1 MRNLTIP
8 LFLVLFSLNA
18 FSQEFSEKELIAR
31 INSTS
36 NFVEQNPGHCIKENL
51 KFLEISKKN
60 NCKKC
65 AVLALNNIAVSFG
78 ELDAQEKSLE
88 YAIEAEK
95 IARNIKDYPNL
106 IDALNLQSIVYPKLH
121 SFNEGLSMLDE
132 ALLISNEIKI
142 KDDYNKAVGSIY
154 LSKANLY
161 LQDNTISSDSCIK
174 YDQKATFYFEKIKND
189 SVRNIFLDAALIN
202 LGEDF
207 LNAKKFDKAELYLNK
222 GLKLSIENKAVY
234 SQIYAIS
241 ALGKLYFEKG
251 DYDKSLQMQMDGLNK
266 AKESGQ
272 VKMLRGFYSDIAE
285 IYEKK
290 GDNLNAKNYLS
301 LYRNINDSLISIESK
316 ELSKILNSII
326 EKKSVHFKDDI
337 KSTNKILA
345 FTVLFCA
352 IIVIVSIILY
362 SKFKK
367 EKQERIKNEKV
378 FNERMDDF
386 KIDENKRKSFE
397 EVINFA
403 IQNNSLFLEKFKNI
417 FPEFIEKL
425 LKIAP
430 SLNKTDLQFCALL
443 KLGFAT
449 KEIATYT
456 NTSVRSVEAKKYRL
470 RKKLNIPVEDVISS
484 WMINF

>member
-1 MRNLTIP
+1 MRNLIIP
-8 LFLVLFSLNA
+8 LFLILFSLNT
-18 FSQEFSEKELIAR
+18 FSQEFSEKELILR

-36 NFVEQNPGHCIKENL
+36 NFAEQDPGHCIKENL

-65 AVLALNNIAVSFG
+65 AVLALNNIATSFG
-78 ELDAQEKSLE
+78 ELGADEKSLE
-88 YAIEAEK
+88 YAIECEK
-95 IARNIKDYPNL
+95 IARNIKDYPNIIESL
-106 IDALNLQSIVYPKLH
+106 RSQSDIYPKLH

-132 ALLISNEIKI
+132 ALLISNKITI
-142 KDDYNKAVGSIY
+142 KDDFNKAVGSIY

-161 LQDNTISSDSCIK
+161 LQDNTVSADSCIK
-174 YDQKATFYFEKIKND
+174 YDKKAIFYFEKIKND
-189 SVRNIFLDAALIN
+189 SVRNIFLDTGYIN

-207 LNAKKFDKAELYLNK
+207 LNANKFDTAEFYLNK
-222 GLKLSIENKAVY
+222 GLKLSIENKAIY

-241 ALGKLYFEKG
+241 VLGRLYFEKG

-266 AKESGQ
+266 AKESGM
-272 VKMLRGFYSDIAE
+272 VKMQRGFYSDIAS

-290 GDNLNAKNYLS
+290 GDDLKAKNYLW
-301 LYRNINDSLISIESK
+301 LYKTTNDSLISIESK

-326 EKKSVHFKDDI
+326 EKKSVHFKEDI
-337 KSTNKILA
+337 KNTSKILA
-345 FTVLFCA
+345 FTILFCA
-352 IIVIVSIILY
+352 VIVIVSFILY

-367 EKQERIKNEKV
+367 EKQKRIKNEKV

-403 IQNNSLFLEKFKNI
+403 IQNNPLFLEKFKNI

-425 LKIAP
+425 LGIAP
-430 SLNKTDLQFCALL
+430 GLNKTDLQFCALL
-443 KLGFAT
+443 KLGFVT

-456 NTSVRSVEAKKYRL
+456 NTSIRSVEAKKYRL

-484 WMINF
+484 WMINL